1 MTAGKALNGKPYAG
15 NPHVRFDEGEVAL
28 AATPRRGS
36 LLYKKLL
43 MMIGAAADL
52 TAKALAA
59 VVAVGAMLPM
69 SAKAADVYWTGSGDS
84 ALLSDSGNW
93 GATINVSSDRVF
105 IGETTDEKTPVVPDG
120 TTKYYRFYLGTQAH
134 TAKLIHEQGTLQV
147 TATDANPYFIG
158 LSPGSVGYY
167 NISGGRLYCSG
178 SKEMFVGS
186 SGGEGHLNISG
197 SGIVDCYK
205 LDLSSNK
212 DTKTGTKPKGYIDI
226 SDNGALYVR
235 DIAGIGNYET
245 DYAEVVQSGGTFAVT
260 NNAQLNHGTVKYIK
274 TGGSF
279 AVGGELKIGGSENTA
294 NDKACNATLEQSGG
308 SIVVSSYTQIGVY
321 GTGTYAQSDG
331 LFYCKNHTSIGRYS
345 SGAGYCTVTGG
356 TFTVTNVQN
365 TVGLLIGEAGAG
377 TLTVGETGV
386 LAAGSV
392 VIGKNSGSK
401 GTLKLGGDGKIVTKS
416 IKKGSG
422 TATLVEFDGGTIQ
435 AMADEAA
442 FLGNLGNIQLGAGGL
457 TIDTQGYNLGITNC
471 TFNVSS
477 NSGKLNVVG
486 GGTVTFTDVTVN
498 VTDNPS
504 QAITFAE
511 RTDGGTF
518 EFEGGLPEFNYRDW
532 KLRVSGDKKTVRLVP
547 PGLVIVVM

>member
-1 MTAGKALNGKPYAG
+1 M
-15 NPHVRFDEGEVAL
+15 
-28 AATPRRGS
+28 
-36 LLYKKLL
+36 KKLL

-59 VVAVGAMLPM
+59 AVAVGAMLPM

-93 GATINVSSDRVF
+93 GATINASDKV
-105 IGETTDEKTPVVPDG
+105 IISETTEEKTPVVPDG

-147 TATDANPYFIG
+147 TATDANAPFIG
-158 LSPGSVGYY
+158 MSRGSVGYY
-167 NISGGRLYCSG
+167 NISGGKLYCSG
-178 SKEMFVGS
+178 SVEMFVGS

-205 LDLSSNK
+205 LDLASNK
-212 DTKTGTKPKGYIDI
+212 DTTGTKPKGYIAI

-235 DIAGIGNYET
+235 NVAGIGNYET

-260 NNAQLNHGTVKYIK
+260 NNALLRHGTVKYIK

-279 AVGGELKIGGSENTA
+279 AVGGELQIGGSKNMA
-294 NDKACNATLEQSGG
+294 DDKDCNATLEQSGG

-321 GTGTYAQSDG
+321 GTGTYVQSG
-331 LFYCKNHTSIGRYS
+331 GSIQCNNWTAIGRYS
-345 SGAGYCTVTGG
+345 GGTGYCTVTGG
-356 TFTVTNVQN
+356 TFTVKN
-365 TVGLLIGEAGAG
+365 TAGLNIGEQGTG
-377 TLTVGETGV
+377 TLTVGGTGV
-386 LAAGSV
+386 VTAGY
-392 VIGKNSGSK
+392 GTTLGANNGK

-457 TIDTQGYNLGITNC
+457 TIDTQGYNLGIANC

-518 EFEGGLPEFNYRDW
+518 EFEGGLPEFNYRGW

-547 PGLVIVVM
+547 PGLVIIVR

>member
-1 MTAGKALNGKPYAG
+1 MTNEALRGYLDARNPQCNGCGRRDFIYG
-15 NPHVRFDEGEVAL
+15 LFVA
-28 AATPRRGS
+28 
-36 LLYKKLL
+36 
-43 MMIGAAADL
+43 
-52 TAKALAA
+52 
-59 VVAVGAMLPM
+59 VAVGAMLPM

-84 ALLSDSGNW
+84 ALLSDSVNW

-120 TTKYYRFYLGTQAH
+120 TTTYYRFYLGTQAH
-134 TAKLIHEQGTLQV
+134 TAKLIHEQGTLEL
-147 TATDANPYFIG
+147 TATDAHTPFIG

-167 NISGGRLYCSG
+167 NISGGKLYCSG

-205 LDLSSNK
+205 LDLASNK
-212 DTKTGTKPKGYIDI
+212 DTNTGTKPKGYIAI

-235 DIAGIGNYET
+235 NIAGIGNYQT

-260 NNAQLNHGTVKYIK
+260 NNALLRHGTVKYIK

-279 AVGGELKIGGSENTA
+279 AVGGELKIGGSENKA
-294 NDKACNATLEQSGG
+294 DDKACNATLEQSGG
-308 SIVVSSYTQIGVY
+308 SIVVSSYTHIGAY
-321 GTGTYAQSDG
+321 GTGTYVQSGGSIQCNDW
-331 LFYCKNHTSIGRYS
+331 TAIGRYS
-345 SGAGYCTVTGG
+345 TGNGTYTVTGG
-356 TFTVTNVQN
+356 TITVPSDYNIA
-365 TVGLLIGEAGAG
+365 VGQEG
-377 TLTVGETGV
+377 TGTFDVGGNAVVNCPRSLGIATG
-386 LAAGSV
+386 
-392 VIGKNSGSK
+392 SGGK
-401 GTLKLGGDGKIVTKS
+401 GTLIVRDNAKIVTKT
-416 IKKGSG
+416 ITKGANG
-422 TATLVEFDGGTIQ
+422 TTTPNVTFDGGTIQ
-435 AMADEAA
+435 ATEDSAK
-442 FLGNLGNIQLGAGGL
+442 FLSNLGNIQLGAGGV
-457 TIDTQGYNLGITNC
+457 TIDTQGYNLGIINC

-511 RTDGGTF
+511 RTDGGMF
-518 EFEGGLPEFNYRDW
+518 EFEGGLPGFNYRDW

-547 PGLVIVVM
+547 PGLVIIVM